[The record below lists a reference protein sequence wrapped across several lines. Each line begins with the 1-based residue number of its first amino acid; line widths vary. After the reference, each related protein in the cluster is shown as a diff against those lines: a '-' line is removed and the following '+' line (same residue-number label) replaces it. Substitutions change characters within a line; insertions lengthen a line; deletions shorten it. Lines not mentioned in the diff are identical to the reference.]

1 MLALGK
7 KFAAGAM
14 LVVLGGCAAPDPLA
28 LKTVPKGAQVD
39 IRQLLAAHPNQSI
52 CIDYQASSDTCASV
66 ISAKRRGSVVDARE
80 LGAFTLPDGSGARQ
94 LVVRSRS
101 KVVDGGLCASS
112 NNFRVEGNDDM
123 AQFVQEVTRGLVDD
137 FGGSVCTTYF
147 EAASG
152 DGYVI
157 RSVGANGAPF
167 PPGEWNARFVS
178 EPARIRAQ

>member
-7 KFAAGAM
+7 KIAVGAL
-14 LVVLGGCAAPDPLA
+14 LVVLGGCAEPDPFA

-39 IRQLLAAHPNQSI
+39 IRQLLNAHPNQSI
-52 CIDYQASSDTCASV
+52 CIDYKASSDTCASV
-66 ISAKRRGSVVDARE
+66 ISAKLRGSVVDARE
-80 LGAFTLPDGSGARQ
+80 LGAFTLPDGSGTRQ

-101 KVVDGGLCASS
+101 KVVDGGLCATS
-112 NNFRVEGNDDM
+112 NNFRVEGSDDM
-123 AQFVQEVTRGLVDD
+123 AQFVQEASRALVDD

-157 RSVGANGAPF
+157 RSVGANGEPF
-167 PPGEWNARFVS
+167 PPGEWTARFIS